1 MVSVVFV
8 VPSDIFFIVLD
19 ISVLVEVVVVD
30 GVVVAAVSV
39 TFIVNAAFFVVER
52 VIVFSVVSASVV
64 DVN

>member
-52 VIVFSVVSASVV
+52 VIVFSVVSANVV